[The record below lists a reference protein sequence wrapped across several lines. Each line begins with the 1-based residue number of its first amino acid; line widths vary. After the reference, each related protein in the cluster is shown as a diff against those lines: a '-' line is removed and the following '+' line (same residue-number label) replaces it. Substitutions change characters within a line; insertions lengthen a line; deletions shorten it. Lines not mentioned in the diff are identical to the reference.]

1 MNEVIQLLQ
10 SHRSIRKFT
19 DQEVPQ
25 ETLNELIKCGQSAA
39 TSSFIQACTVI
50 QVEDEEKRDE
60 LVVLAGNQKYIA
72 SAARFLVFCADMNR
86 HQLACDMHQ
95 AEMQQAEIL
104 TGFTEQFITAT
115 VDCSLFAQNVI
126 TAAQSLGI
134 QGVYIGGIRN
144 KIQAVTDLLELP
156 NLVYPVFGM
165 CLGYPAQ
172 NPEVKPRLPLSVVLK
187 QDRYND
193 DEDEATINQYDDQVR
208 EYYRTRTGGNKDTA
222 WSEQIS
228 EMLVKEA
235 RPHMLEY
242 LKSRGYLLK

>member
-10 SHRSIRKFT
+10 SHRSIRKYT
-19 DQEVPQ
+19 DDEIPQ

-50 QVEDEEKRDE
+50 QVEDKAKRDE
-60 LVVLAGNQKYIA
+60 LVVLAGNQPYIA

-86 HQLACDMHQ
+86 HQLTCDMHQ
-95 AEMQQAEIL
+95 AEMQS
-104 TGFTEQFITAT
+104 GFTEQFITAT
-115 VDCSLFAQNVI
+115 VDCALFAQNVI

-144 KIQAVTDLLELP
+144 QIQAVTDLLELP
-156 NLVYPVFGM
+156 RLVYPVFGM

-172 NPEVKPRLPLSVVLK
+172 NPEVKPRLPLPVVLK
-187 QDRYND
+187 KDSYND
-193 DEDEATINQYDDQVR
+193 ESDPATIGEYDEQVR

-242 LKSRGYLLK
+242 LKSRGYLIR